1 MTVASVGLVKESVL
15 AALSSF
21 GGKETEEENVFATAT
36 FTDVFIPVL
45 FTPRFPPP
53 PSPLTL
59 REGDGVEGGDAEEE
73 LEAFL
78 SSSEPSRLVEV
89 LGLYYLLIRR
99 DTENRVRSLL
109 LWAEISLSDAS

>member
-1 MTVASVGLVKESVL
+1 MASVGLVKESVL
-15 AALSSF
+15 AALSSI
-21 GGKETEEENVFATAT
+21 GGKETGEENVFATAT

-53 PSPLTL
+53 SSLSTL
-59 REGDGVEGGDAEEE
+59 REEDEGEERDAEGE

-99 DTENRVRSLL
+99 DSENRVRVLSL
-109 LWAEISLSDAS
+109 WVEISSSSAS